1 MPNLM
6 AQILYSGFTKEKMLR
21 FTFNLILLLSAI
33 PISRAQIGSLLFKDS
48 IRINSGTV
56 HLDQMN
62 HIYAI
67 SSDGSRLISYHGD
80 LRVRREISSPFF
92 SEFMSLDVHDPDK
105 LYLFYPEF
113 SSVQSL
119 DENLETIAD
128 DYYPELNAE
137 SAFCYFGPNRYA
149 FFANQR
155 VHIRDIRDQSIRSGI
170 ELVTSRRKGG
180 PVSQMSSD
188 GISIYLLI
196 PGTGLWIFNE
206 SLQEKKHLEDS
217 AILQMDFLEGSLYY
231 LKNNIIYEWK
241 PEGKGIRE
249 IYRGTEKILDFA
261 LNRDYFV
268 LALPGRI
275 KRFQIY
281 R

>member
-1 MPNLM
+1 M
-6 AQILYSGFTKEKMLR
+6 AQTLNSGFTKEKMLR

-33 PISRAQIGSLLFKDS
+33 PLSRAQIGSLLFKDS

-56 HLDQMN
+56 HLDRLN

-67 SSDGSRLISYHGD
+67 SSDGSRLIRYHD
-80 LRVRREISSPFF
+80 DFSIRREISSPFF

-119 DENLETIAD
+119 DLNLETIAD

-149 FFANQR
+149 YFANQR
-155 VHIRDIRDQSIRSGI
+155 VHIRDIRDQSIRSGV
-170 ELVTSRRKGG
+170 EPVTSRRKVG
-180 PVSQMSSD
+180 PANQMSSD

-206 SLQEKKHLEDS
+206 SLQEKKHLGDS